1 MKTETIGA
9 EEGTDGAANLS
20 YRRVKVEVRR
30 RGAFWVPLLWAVG
43 PTVLFSLLWF
53 HIDDLPEQVARVVFF
68 SVMLPAAVIC
78 EKLGFGHFSIFGGNT
93 VPDWLFFSVMI
104 AVVYVYNLV
113 PVLVGRF
120 VLRRVAGLGK
130 R

>member
-1 MKTETIGA
+1 
-9 EEGTDGAANLS
+9 
-20 YRRVKVEVRR
+20 
-30 RGAFWVPLLWAVG
+30 LLWALG

-78 EKLGFGHFSIFGGNT
+78 EKLGFGHFSIFGGST
-93 VPDWLFFSVMI
+93 IPDWLFFSVMI
-104 AVVYVYNLV
+104 AVVYLSNLV
-113 PVLVGRF
+113 SVLVGRF
-120 VLRRVAGLGK
+120 LARLVLGGLVK